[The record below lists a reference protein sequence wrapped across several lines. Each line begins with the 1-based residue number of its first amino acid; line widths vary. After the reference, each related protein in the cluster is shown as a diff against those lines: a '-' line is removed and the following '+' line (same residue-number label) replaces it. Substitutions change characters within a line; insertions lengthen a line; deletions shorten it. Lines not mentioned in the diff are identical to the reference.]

1 MKMIKKIRLIRYH
14 RRNIKRMKQHIF
26 NHQGE
31 DINLHKRR
39 MFLVDINLKAIFKIK
54 TSNRFGDLKKL
65 SYLCVT
71 NGEGLISTE

>member
-31 DINLHKRR
+31 DINLHNRR

-54 TSNRFGDLKKL
+54 NLK
-65 SYLCVT
+65 
-71 NGEGLISTE
+71 